1 MWRVARR
8 GLSASQIARGLSA
21 LMAVLAF
28 AASVP
33 AAAQFSESY
42 NFLKAVREKDGA
54 KATEALDKP
63 GTTIV
68 NSRDGDTGDTALHI
82 VTKRSDLTWMG
93 FIIGKG
99 ANVNAKDGA
108 GNTPLMIATIS
119 RFAEGIDLLTK
130 VKAQVDLQNR
140 LGETAL
146 LKAVQNR
153 DINSARLLV
162 EAGANPD
169 IADSSGATARATAE
183 SDPRAASIAKLF
195 KDIPVRSARPVQG
208 PSL

>member
-1 MWRVARR
+1 MWRMARR
-8 GLSASQIARGLSA
+8 GFGA
-21 LMAVLAF
+21 MVAVLAI
-28 AASVP
+28 AGSVP

-63 GTTIV
+63 GNTLV
-68 NSRDGDTGDTALHI
+68 NTRDSDTGDTALHI
-82 VTKRSDLTWMG
+82 VTKRSDVTWMG
-93 FIIGKG
+93 FLIGKG

-108 GNTPLMIATIS
+108 GNTPLIIATIS
-119 RFAEGIDLLTK
+119 RFVEGVDLLTK
-130 VKAQVDLQNR
+130 VKAQVDVQNR

-153 DINSARLLV
+153 DVTSAKLLI

-169 IADSSGATARATAE
+169 ISDSSGVSARSAAAN
-183 SDPRAASIAKLF
+183 DPRAAGIAKLF